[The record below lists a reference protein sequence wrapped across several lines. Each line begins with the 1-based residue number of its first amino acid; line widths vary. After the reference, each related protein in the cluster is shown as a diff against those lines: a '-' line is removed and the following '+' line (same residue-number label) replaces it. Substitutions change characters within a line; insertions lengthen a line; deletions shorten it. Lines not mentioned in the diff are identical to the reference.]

1 MIEQGKDKRVFVYYL
16 LVSLMN
22 SYGNNIYPNNSIYE
36 LMIKEETNK
45 NKDFKFVKGNLKF
58 AVIGHIEW
66 INFIEV
72 DQLPQPGL
80 ISHSKRSLEYPAGGG
95 SVIAKRLSELTN
107 SKVHFYTALGHDFYG
122 KQCLN
127 ILENMGIK
135 LHVAWRDQPTR
146 KGFSLTDS
154 EGERSITII
163 GERLSPN
170 HNDDLD
176 WNTLNEMDGIFI
188 TAADKELLK
197 KSRFAK
203 TLCMT
208 PRVGLNMINESGI
221 LLDGL
226 IGSNL
231 DPGEYFSLNEL
242 KLKPK
247 YVFKTE
253 GENGGIVIPGGR
265 YKAIKTKKNNVDSY
279 GCGDSFAAGILYGL
293 SSDWNIEESLN
304 LAKIMGRNCSEHFG
318 PYKNVHNYS

>member
-36 LMIKEETNK
+36 LMIKVETNK

-247 YVFKTE
+247 YVIKTE
-253 GENGGIVIPGGR
+253 GENGGIVFPGGR
-265 YKAIKTKKNNVDSY
+265 YKAIKNKKNNVDSY

-293 SSDWNIEESLN
+293 SSKWNIEESLN
-304 LAKIMGRNCSEHFG
+304 LAKILGKNCSEHFG
-318 PYKNVHNYS
+318 PYKNGKNYS